1 MNIIQIDHFSNP
13 SSSRSEEMAPLRLRR
28 EAFART
34 VQARR
39 AIRSTVGASDT
50 TAPRPLPVE
59 IAFLATQEIPL
70 ALLQYAAALARRQGV
85 SADSAL
91 IAEGLIGEETFYR
104 GLAAYLDAPFLDEDA
119 KASPADAATLD
130 AGRQFVRLVDD
141 AHGLRW
147 LFAPRGEAIGRL
159 IDATRCA
166 DGRPLFAI
174 TTPSRFLAA
183 LRSASPQDL
192 ARRAA
197 FSAERSDRDLC
208 VRRALR
214 PKTLAIA
221 IIGNAALLAGLHG
234 PFEPISIAAAIV
246 YAAAFF
252 SAACLRLFACAASFD
267 ATERA
272 PALAD
277 AKLPHYSI
285 VIALYREAC
294 VVRQLT
300 RAIDDIDYPRAK
312 LDVKFVI
319 EHDDAE
325 TAQALRDNAPLA
337 PHEIIVAPRGAPR
350 TKPRALNVAMPHVRG
365 GVVAVFDAEDQP
377 EHDQL
382 KKAAAAFAHSPQSV
396 ACLQASLCIHNS
408 AQNWMTALFAIDYA
422 ALFDVVNKGVANMGL
437 PLFLGGTSNH
447 FRFEAL
453 REVGFWDAFN
463 VTEDADLGLRLA
475 RAGFV
480 TKIISSRTFEE
491 APASFVALVRQRTRW
506 LKGWMQT
513 GLVHCRDPW
522 RLVADLGFC
531 RALAVAA
538 TLAGGLGGP
547 LLGPA
552 FAIFLIRDA
561 CWGRLFAPIR
571 PLEIA
576 LSALCCF
583 VAIAGSGA
591 IVWPFIVGMQRQSL
605 TAHWRSLLYLP
616 LWTAMLSL
624 AAWRAIFELCL
635 RPFHWEK
642 TDHGVARTTMRPQV
656 NSHCLRE
663 KPALNALR

>member
-1 MNIIQIDHFSNP
+1 MNIIQFDHFSNP
-13 SSSRSEEMAPLRLRR
+13 SSSRLEEMAPSRLRR
-28 EAFART
+28 QALAGA
-34 VQARR
+34 VQSRR
-39 AIRSTVGASDT
+39 AFHSTLGPSDT

-59 IAFLATQEIPL
+59 IAFLATQEVPL

-85 SADSAL
+85 SADAAL

-104 GLAAYLDAPFLDEDA
+104 GLAAYLDAPFLDDDA
-119 KASPADAATLD
+119 KASPADAAALD
-130 AGRQFVRLVDD
+130 AARGFVRLVGD
-141 AHGLRW
+141 ARGLQW

-166 DGRPLFAI
+166 QGRPLFAI
-174 TTPSRFLAA
+174 TTPLRFLAA

-197 FSAERSDRDLC
+197 FSAERSDRELC
-208 VRRALR
+208 ARRALR
-214 PKTLAIA
+214 SETLAIA
-221 IIGNAALLAGLHG
+221 IVGNAALLAGLHG
-234 PFEPISIAAAIV
+234 PFEPVSIAAAIA
-246 YAAAFF
+246 YAAAFI

-267 ATERA
+267 ATEGA

-277 AKLPHYSI
+277 AELPHYSI
-285 VIALYREAC
+285 VIALYREAR
-294 VVRQLT
+294 VAPQLT
-300 RAIDDIDYPRAK
+300 RAIDRIDYPRAK

-325 TAQALRDNAPLA
+325 TAQALRDNAPRA
-337 PHEIIVAPRGAPR
+337 PHEVIVAPPGAPR
-350 TKPRALNVAMPHVRG
+350 TKPRALNVAMPHVRD
-365 GVVAVFDAEDQP
+365 GVVAVFDAEDLP

-382 KKAAAAFAHSPQSV
+382 KTAAAAFAHLPRSV
-396 ACLQASLCIHNS
+396 ACLQASLCVHNS
-408 AQNWMTALFAIDYA
+408 GQNWMTSLFAIDYA
-422 ALFDVVNKGVANMGL
+422 ALFDVINRGVANMGL

-475 RAGFV
+475 RAGFA
-480 TKIISSRTFEE
+480 TKILSSRTFEE
-491 APASFVALVRQRTRW
+491 APASFVALLRQRTRW

-522 RLVADLGFC
+522 RLVADLGFR
-531 RALAVAA
+531 RALAVTA

-552 FAIFLIRDA
+552 FAMFLIRDA
-561 CWGRLFAPIR
+561 CWGRLLSPVSPA
-571 PLEIA
+571 EIA
-576 LSALCCF
+576 LSALCCLVT
-583 VAIAGSGA
+583 VAGTGA
-591 IVWPFIVGMQRQSL
+591 IVWPFIVGMRRQSL
-605 TAHWRSLLYLP
+605 SAHWPSLLFLP

-642 TDHGVARTTMRPQV
+642 TEHGVSNRSSPARRR
-656 NSHCLRE
+656 CELR
-663 KPALNALR
+663 